1 MKEKCVNLKCLEV
14 VGGVEKCKGCV
25 VSRVDWSS
33 YDRVDSCD
41 FALRTS
47 PFQKVRYITCV

>member
-14 VGGVEKCKGCV
+14 VGGVEKCKVCV

-33 YDRVDSCD
+33 YDRVDSYD
-41 FALRTS
+41 FALGTS
-47 PFQKVRYITCV
+47 PFRKVRYITCV